1 MEVRV
6 ADVTVRV
13 LLPEIP
19 PEVAEMVAVPTATDV
34 ARPLPLTVAT
44 DVLDELQVTWVVMS

>member
-13 LLPEIP
+13 VLPEIFP
-19 PEVAEMVAVPTATDV
+19 KVAEILAVPTATDV
-34 ARPLPLTVAT
+34 ARPLLLTVAT
-44 DVLDELQVTWVVMS
+44 GVLDELQVTWVVMS